1 MVLLFLAG
9 IDVGLTLDNGL
20 HLGSS
25 SLFLSLNLIR
35 GGLSLVELELQAL
48 LAKFIF
54 DRNPFAGVAAHDFK
68 KLLLLVV
75 REATLRPQVRL
86 HVGE

>member
-1 MVLLFLAG
+1 M
-9 IDVGLTLDNGL
+9 
-20 HLGSS
+20 
-25 SLFLSLNLIR
+25 
-35 GGLSLVELELQAL
+35 SLVELELQAL